1 MINYGRHYLDDED
14 IKAVVDVLKNAPL
27 TQGPKIPEFEKK
39 ICDLVGAKYCVVMSN
54 WTAGIHMACM
64 AAGLNSKNY
73 LVTSPMTFCAS
84 SNGALFCGSNPYF
97 ADIDPKT
104 LNISPAKIEEACK
117 KLGTV
122 RAIMPVHFG
131 GLACDMEAIS
141 AIAKK
146 YNAIVIE
153 DAAHAIGAKY
163 ADGSMVGNCKYADMV
178 GFSFHPVKNIA
189 CGEGGAITT
198 NNEGLYRKLL
208 RLRSHGINKMD
219 DPLISSEAYTNGKLN
234 QWYNE
239 MQDLGYNFRMT
250 DIQAALGS
258 SQLKKLSGFMKK
270 RVEIAN
276 HYDNEFKNLKFAK
289 VAQAGMHNYSGNHL
303 YLLRVQYDKLGKTRN
318 QVIDELRSRDVQ
330 GHVHYLPVPMHP
342 YYQQN
347 YPTPIE
353 NYQEALNYYREALTI
368 PIFPSMTENDINTVI
383 KVVKDVIG

>member
-1 MINYGRHYLDDED
+1 MIGYGRHYIDEED

-27 TQGPKIPEFEKK
+27 TQGPKIPEFEQK

-54 WTAGIHMACM
+54 WTAGIHMACL
-64 AAGLNSKNY
+64 AAGLNSKNH
-73 LVTSPMTFCAS
+73 LVTTPMTFCAS
-84 SNGALFCGSNPYF
+84 SNGALFCESNPYF
-97 ADIDPKT
+97 VDIDPKT
-104 LNISPAKIEEACK
+104 LNINPDKIEEACK

-131 GLACDMEAIS
+131 GLACDMEAIH

-239 MQDLGYNFRMT
+239 MQDLGFNFRMT
-250 DIQAALGS
+250 DIQAALGT

-276 HYDNEFKNLKFAK
+276 LYDNEFKNLKHARP
-289 VAQAGMHNYSGNHL
+289 AQAGMHNYSGNHL
-303 YLLRVQYDKLGKTRN
+303 YLLRVQYEKLGKTRN
-318 QVIDELRSRDVQ
+318 QVIDELKQRDVQ

-342 YYQQN
+342 YYQQHV
-347 YPTPIE
+347 PTPIE

-368 PIFPSMTENDINTVI
+368 PLFPTMTDGNIKTVINTI
-383 KVVKDVIG
+383 KDIIG

>member
-1 MINYGRHYLDDED
+1 MINYGRHFLDEED
-14 IKAVVDVLKNAPL
+14 INAVVDVLKNGAL

-39 ICDLVGAKYCVVMSN
+39 IADLVGAKYCVVMSN
-54 WTAGIHMACM
+54 WTAGIHMACT

-84 SNGALFCGSNPYF
+84 SNGAIFCGSNPYF
-97 ADIDPKT
+97 ADIDPGT

-122 RAIMPVHFG
+122 RTIMPVHYG

-146 YNAIVIE
+146 YNAMVIE

-208 RLRSHGINKMD
+208 RLRSHGINKLD
-219 DPLISSEAYTNGKLN
+219 DQLISSEAYTNGKPN
-234 QWYNE
+234 QWYSE
-239 MQDLGYNFRMT
+239 MQDIGYNFRMT

-258 SQLKKLSGFMKK
+258 SQLRKLPLFMKK

-276 HYDNEFKNLKFAK
+276 HYDQEFKSLKNGRP
-289 VAQAGMHNYSGNHL
+289 AQMGMHNFSGNHL
-303 YLLRVQYDKLGKTRN
+303 YVLRIQYEKLGKTRN
-318 QVIDELRSRDVQ
+318 QVIEELKLRDVQ

-347 YPTPIE
+347 YPSPIE
-353 NYQEALNYYREALTI
+353 NYQEALKYYREALTI
-368 PIFPSMTENDINTVI
+368 PLFPSMTDSNIKTVVEAI
-383 KVVKDVIG
+383 KEIIG